1 MTREIK
7 IKIFGGEMRLY
18 DYDISTA
25 IQILESLKKEVRNP
39 QILSYS
45 GLETIDFHTVP
56 YDEYSIGY
64 ECIQWIFNQ
73 NKSKET
79 EYDIRQCLLD
89 CSVED
94 EDWTKRRN
102 RDYIGIVYRKV
113 TFLPKFQ
120 DAVVSEISKYISEL
134 QRIAEKIKE
143 ETE

>member
-94 EDWTKRRN
+94 EDWHSLSKSNFPSKIPRRCCFRN
-102 RDYIGIVYRKV
+102 
-113 TFLPKFQ
+113 L
-120 DAVVSEISKYISEL
+120 
-134 QRIAEKIKE
+134 
-143 ETE
+143 